1 MDKDSAKKRRL
12 GVMSK
17 DEHRGAMQAL
27 SIAFISSPAESRMR
41 MRTAKEQHAAAI
53 EALRGPDEIPDSDDE
68 SLRQGYWPGGE
79 SPR

>member
-1 MDKDSAKKRRL
+1 M
-12 GVMSK
+12 MSRE
-17 DEHRGAMQAL
+17 EHTRAMHAL
-27 SIAFISSPAESRMR
+27 SIAHITSPAESRMR
-41 MRTAKEQHAAAI
+41 SRTAREQHAAML